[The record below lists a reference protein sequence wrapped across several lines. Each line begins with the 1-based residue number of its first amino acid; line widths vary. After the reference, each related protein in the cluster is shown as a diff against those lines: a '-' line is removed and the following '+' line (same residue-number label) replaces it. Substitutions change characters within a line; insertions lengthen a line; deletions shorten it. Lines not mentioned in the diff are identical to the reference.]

1 MTLNDYM
8 LLGLAQ
14 YGLPVLA
21 GVILLASLGGP
32 LPATLLLL
40 TAGTFVAQGEL
51 SMWWVVALAT
61 AAAVAGDL
69 GGYAIG
75 RWGGQ
80 PLIARVSRWTGGE
93 DRAAAAEQL
102 ARRWG
107 GVGVFLS
114 RWLVT
119 PLGPVVNLTSG
130 MARYPLL
137 AFVGFDIAGE
147 LVWVTGY
154 VSLGRI
160 FGDYIETV
168 SAALGNATWGVVGLV
183 ALGGLSWFV
192 LRRRQR
198 TLVTTT

>member
-1 MTLNDYM
+1 MNNYILLN
-8 LLGLAQ
+8 LAQ

-51 SMWWVVALAT
+51 SMWWVVVLAT
-61 AAAVAGDL
+61 TAAVVGDL

-75 RWGGQ
+75 RWGGH
-80 PLIARVSRWTGGE
+80 PLIARVSRWTGGA
-93 DRAAAAEQL
+93 DRVAAAEQL

-107 GVGVFLS
+107 GAGVFLS
-114 RWLVT
+114 RWLVS

-137 AFVGFDIAGE
+137 AFVCFDIAGE

-154 VSLGRI
+154 VSLGRV
-160 FGDYIETV
+160 FGDHIETV
-168 SAALGNATWGVVGLV
+168 SVALGNATWIMVGLV
-183 ALGGLSWFV
+183 TVGGLSWLV
-192 LRRRQR
+192 LWRQR
-198 TLVTTT
+198 TLVVA

>member
-1 MTLNDYM
+1 M
-8 LLGLAQ
+8 
-14 YGLPVLA
+14 
-21 GVILLASLGGP
+21 
-32 LPATLLLL
+32 
-40 TAGTFVAQGEL
+40 
-51 SMWWVVALAT
+51 
-61 AAAVAGDL
+61 
-69 GGYAIG
+69 
-75 RWGGQ
+75 
-80 PLIARVSRWTGGE
+80 IARVSRWSGGE
-93 DRAAAAEQL
+93 DRVAAAEQL
-102 ARRWG
+102 ARCWG
-107 GVGVFLS
+107 GAGVFLS

-137 AFVGFDIAGE
+137 AFVGFDVVGE

-160 FGDYIETV
+160 FGDHIETV

>member
-1 MTLNDYM
+1 MALNDYI
-8 LLGLAQ
+8 LLGWAH

-51 SMWWVVALAT
+51 PVWWVIGLAT

-69 GGYAIG
+69 GGYALG
-75 RWGGQ
+75 RWGSQ
-80 PLIARVSRWTGGE
+80 PLVARVSRWTGGQ
-93 DRAAAAEQL
+93 DHIAAAEQL

-107 GVGVFLS
+107 GAGVFLS

-119 PLGPVVNLTSG
+119 PLGPVANLTSG

-137 AFVGFDIAGE
+137 AFLGFDVVGE
-147 LVWVTGY
+147 LLWVTGY

-160 FGDYIETV
+160 FGDHIETV
-168 SAALGNATWGVVGLV
+168 STALGNATWVVVGLV
-183 ALGGLSWFV
+183 AVVGLSWLV
-192 LRRRQR
+192 VRRQR
-198 TLVTTT
+198 MLVTVV